1 MKLAEGVYLHFKKS
15 NKFKTQRIKIRFS
28 APLDQKTIGSR
39 ALIAYFLESANKQYP
54 TPQLFRR
61 QLASLYGATLETS
74 LAKKGAVHMI
84 DLDLSFLSPSYTMGK
99 DLTAEAIA
107 FLKTCLLEPLTHAD
121 SFDPQ
126 FFKIEQDNLLTSLES
141 EQEDNFYQAH
151 LAINRLFYKS
161 DELSLPKHG
170 TIDLVKAE
178 TPQSVFRGFQRMLSQ
193 DRVDIFCL
201 GDFQTD
207 QVESILK
214 SFSFAD
220 RWPDLEFQID
230 QGLSKITSKVIEKK
244 EANQSILE
252 LAYHVSAPFGSK
264 AFFSLLV
271 LNGLLGGFSHSRLF
285 TFIREKE
292 GLAYTIG
299 SQVDS
304 LTSYLNIYAGIDKLE
319 RHRAMTL
326 IHQQLLALKQ
336 GNFSSAELSQT
347 KLALKNALKMAEDR
361 QVHLIEQVYNQA
373 VFGDCMMNID
383 SWLTEVD
390 KVSKEDIRHLAK
402 EIKLQAVYFLEGNL

>member
-1 MKLAEGVYLHFKKS
+1 MKLAEGVYLHFKKT
-15 NKFKTQRIKIRFS
+15 NKFKTQRIKVRFS
-28 APLDQKTIGSR
+28 APLDQKTIASR
-39 ALIAYFLESANKQYP
+39 ALIAYLLESANKQYK
-54 TPQLFRR
+54 TPQLFRK
-61 QLASLYGATLETS
+61 QLASLYGATLETN
-74 LAKKGAVHMI
+74 LAKKGAVHII

-99 DLTAEAIA
+99 DLTAEALT
-107 FLKTCLLEPLTHAD
+107 FLKTCLCDPLTQAD
-121 SFDPQ
+121 GFDPQ
-126 FFKIEQDNLLTSLES
+126 FFEIEQGNLLNALES

-161 DELSLPKHG
+161 ENLSLPKHG

-178 TPQSVFRGFQRMLSQ
+178 TPQSVFRSFQRMLTQ

-201 GDFQTD
+201 GDFQVD
-207 QVESILK
+207 QVQRIVK
-214 SFSFAD
+214 SFSLAD
-220 RWPDLEFQID
+220 RWPELDFQID

-264 AFFSLLV
+264 SFFSLLV

-285 TFIREKE
+285 TSIREKE

-299 SQVDS
+299 SQIDS
-304 LTSYLNIYAGIDKLE
+304 LTSYLNIYAGIDKLD

-336 GNFSSAELSQT
+336 GQFSLAELEQT
-347 KLALKNALKMAEDR
+347 KRALKNALKMAEDR
-361 QVHLIEQVYNQA
+361 QIHLIEQLYTQT
-373 VFGDCMMNID
+373 VFEE
-383 SWLTEVD
+383 SLTEVDNWFTKID